1 MAKVHIK
8 HLIIVNEI
16 IVMFTINTYGKD
28 IYEEF
33 FPSIISHTL
42 I

>member
-16 IVMFTINTYGKD
+16 IVMFTINIYGKD